1 MWSLADEPDIDQHN
15 SFEGSLNE
23 EAPLLVITKSRSQY
37 SVLYAT
43 AGNLFFLHFLEG
55 GGSSLAPYHCTI
67 RTFATTVKLVVIEEF
82 S

>member
-1 MWSLADEPDIDQHN
+1 MWPLADEPDIDQHN
-15 SFEGSLNE
+15 PFEGSLNE
-23 EAPLLVITKSRSQY
+23 AAPLLVITKSSIQY
-37 SVLYAT
+37 FML
-43 AGNLFFLHFLEG
+43 LQEILFLHFLE